1 MKTFSLP
8 FLSLCLLFTT
18 GCSGYSR
25 LPKIDFIGKSRE
37 EVIRIFA
44 QNPEKAWG
52 THINICTPLSEK
64 QPYHCGN
71 NRYFTTLEEALAD
84 EQLKKAPA
92 LRGYRTGGVLPFP
105 PDGIIIKLFLTKTT
119 SLFHRRHIRCLTV
132 LDNESEK
139 NFCGHPNSNSCRV
152 KRFLN

>member
-1 MKTFSLP
+1 MKIFNLP
-8 FLSLCLLFTT
+8 FLSLCLLFMT

-52 THINICTPLSEK
+52 THINICISLSEK
-64 QPYHCGN
+64 PPYICTN

-92 LRGYRTGGVLPFP
+92 LSGYRTRRCGAVPAGWDYYEVVFDKNGIVVLQETYSMF
-105 PDGIIIKLFLTKTT
+105 DG
-119 SLFHRRHIRCLTV
+119 
-132 LDNESEK
+132 
-139 NFCGHPNSNSCRV
+139 P
-152 KRFLN
+152 

>member
-1 MKTFSLP
+1 MKIFTLP
-8 FLSLCLLFTT
+8 FLSLCLLFMT

-52 THINICTPLSEK
+52 THINICIPLSEK
-64 QPYHCGN
+64 PPYICTN

-84 EQLKKAPA
+84 EQLKKVPA
-92 LRGYRTGGVLPFP
+92 LSGYRTRRCGAVPAGWDYYEVVFDKNGIVVLQETYSMF
-105 PDGIIIKLFLTKTT
+105 DG
-119 SLFHRRHIRCLTV
+119 
-132 LDNESEK
+132 
-139 NFCGHPNSNSCRV
+139 P
-152 KRFLN
+152 

>member
-25 LPKIDFIGKSRE
+25 LPKIVFIGKSRE

-84 EQLKKAPA
+84 GPLKKALA
-92 LRGYRTGGVLPFP
+92 LSGYRTRRGCAVPAGWDYYLPHARYTGRGALARSFQA
-105 PDGIIIKLFLTKTT
+105 DGRLHTP
-119 SLFHRRHIRCLTV
+119 
-132 LDNESEK
+132 N
-139 NFCGHPNSNSCRV
+139 CGNPNY
-152 KRFLN
+152 

>member
-1 MKTFSLP
+1 MKTFVLL
-8 FLSLCLLFTT
+8 FFSLCLLFMT

-64 QPYHCGN
+64 PPYICTN

-84 EQLKKAPA
+84 EQLKTAPA
-92 LRGYRTGGVLPFP
+92 LSGYRTRRRCAVPAGWDYYQVTF
-105 PDGIIIKLFLTKTT
+105 DENNIVVSQETY
-119 SLFHRRHIRCLTV
+119 SLF
-132 LDNESEK
+132 D
-139 NFCGHPNSNSCRV
+139 GP
-152 KRFLN
+152 

>member
-1 MKTFSLP
+1 MKTFVLP
-8 FLSLCLLFTT
+8 FFSLSLLFTA

-25 LPKIDFIGKSRE
+25 LPKIDFIGKGRE

-44 QNPEKAWG
+44 QSPEKAWG

-64 QPYHCGN
+64 PPYLCIN

-92 LRGYRTGGVLPFP
+92 LSGYRTRRCCAVPAGWDYYMVVF
-105 PDGIIIKLFLTKTT
+105 DENSIVVSQKTC
-119 SLFHRRHIRCLTV
+119 SLF
-132 LDNESEK
+132 D
-139 NFCGHPNSNSCRV
+139 GP
-152 KRFLN
+152 

>member
-1 MKTFSLP
+1 MKIFTLP
-8 FLSLCLLFTT
+8 FLSLCLLFMT

-71 NRYFTTLEEALAD
+71 HRYFMTLEEALAD

-92 LRGYRTGGVLPFP
+92 LSGYRTRRRCAVPAGWDYYKVVF
-105 PDGIIIKLFLTKTT
+105 DENGIVVSQKTC
-119 SLFHRRHIRCLTV
+119 SLF
-132 LDNESEK
+132 D
-139 NFCGHPNSNSCRV
+139 GP
-152 KRFLN
+152 

>member
-1 MKTFSLP
+1 MKTFVLP
-8 FLSLCLLFTT
+8 FFSLCLLFTA

-44 QNPEKAWG
+44 QSPEKAWG

-64 QPYHCGN
+64 PPYLCTN

-92 LRGYRTGGVLPFP
+92 LSGYRTRRCCAVPAGWDYYMVVF
-105 PDGIIIKLFLTKTT
+105 DENSIVVSQKTC
-119 SLFHRRHIRCLTV
+119 SLF
-132 LDNESEK
+132 D
-139 NFCGHPNSNSCRV
+139 GP
-152 KRFLN
+152 

>member
-1 MKTFSLP
+1 MKTFVLP
-8 FLSLCLLFTT
+8 FCSLCLLFTA
-18 GCSGYSR
+18 GCSGFSK

-64 QPYHCGN
+64 PPYHCGN
-71 NRYFTTLEEALAD
+71 NRYFTTIEEALAD

-92 LRGYRTGGVLPFP
+92 LSGY
-105 PDGIIIKLFLTKTT
+105 KTRRCCAVPAGWDYYMVVFDENSIVVSQKT
-119 SLFHRRHIRCLTV
+119 CSLF
-132 LDNESEK
+132 DGS
-139 NFCGHPNSNSCRV
+139 
-152 KRFLN
+152 

>member
-1 MKTFSLP
+1 MKTFVLP
-8 FLSLCLLFTT
+8 FFSWCLLFAA
-18 GCSGYSR
+18 GCSGFSH

-64 QPYHCGN
+64 PPYLCCTN
-71 NRYFTTLEEALAD
+71 NRYFTTLEEALVD

-92 LRGYRTGGVLPFP
+92 LSGYRTRRCCAVPAGWDYYMVVFDENGSVVSQ
-105 PDGIIIKLFLTKTT
+105 KTY
-119 SLFHRRHIRCLTV
+119 SLF
-132 LDNESEK
+132 D
-139 NFCGHPNSNSCRV
+139 GP
-152 KRFLN
+152 

>member
-1 MKTFSLP
+1 MKIFTLP
-8 FLSLCLLFTT
+8 FLSFCLLFMT

-52 THINICTPLSEK
+52 THINICIPLSEK
-64 QPYHCGN
+64 PPYICTN

-92 LRGYRTGGVLPFP
+92 LSGYRTRRCCAVPAGWDYYQVTF
-105 PDGIIIKLFLTKTT
+105 DENNNVVSQKTN
-119 SLFHRRHIRCLTV
+119 SLF
-132 LDNESEK
+132 D
-139 NFCGHPNSNSCRV
+139 GP
-152 KRFLN
+152 

>member
-1 MKTFSLP
+1 MKTVALP
-8 FLSLCLLFTT
+8 FLSLCLLFMA
-18 GCSGYSR
+18 GCSVFSR

-52 THINICTPLSEK
+52 THINICIPLSEK
-64 QPYHCGN
+64 PPYICTN

-92 LRGYRTGGVLPFP
+92 LSGYRTRRRCAVPAGWDYYQVTF
-105 PDGIIIKLFLTKTT
+105 DENNIVVSQETN
-119 SLFHRRHIRCLTV
+119 SLF
-132 LDNESEK
+132 D
-139 NFCGHPNSNSCRV
+139 GP
-152 KRFLN
+152 

>member
-1 MKTFSLP
+1 MKFFTLP
-8 FLSLCLLFTT
+8 FFTLFLLFTT

-25 LPKIDFIGKSRE
+25 LPKINFIGKSRD

-64 QPYHCGN
+64 QPYLCTN

-84 EQLKKAPA
+84 EQLKKVPA
-92 LRGYRTGGVLPFP
+92 LSGYRTRRCCAVPAGWDYYEVVF
-105 PDGIIIKLFLTKTT
+105 DENGIVASQKTW
-119 SLFHRRHIRCLTV
+119 SLF
-132 LDNESEK
+132 D
-139 NFCGHPNSNSCRV
+139 GP
-152 KRFLN
+152 

>member
-1 MKTFSLP
+1 MKTFVLL
-8 FLSLCLLFTT
+8 FFSLCLLFMT

-44 QNPEKAWG
+44 QSPEKAWG

-92 LRGYRTGGVLPFP
+92 LSGYRTRRRCAVPAGWDYYQITFDENNIVVSQE
-105 PDGIIIKLFLTKTT
+105 TN
-119 SLFHRRHIRCLTV
+119 SLF
-132 LDNESEK
+132 D
-139 NFCGHPNSNSCRV
+139 GP
-152 KRFLN
+152 

>member
-1 MKTFSLP
+1 MKTFTLP

-64 QPYHCGN
+64 PPYHCGN
-71 NRYFTTLEEALAD
+71 NRYFTTLEDALAD
-84 EQLKKAPA
+84 EQLKKAPV
-92 LRGYRTGGVLPFP
+92 LSGYRTRRCCAVPAGWDYYQVIF
-105 PDGIIIKLFLTKTT
+105 DKNDIVVSQETY
-119 SLFHRRHIRCLTV
+119 SLF
-132 LDNESEK
+132 D
-139 NFCGHPNSNSCRV
+139 GP
-152 KRFLN
+152 

>member
-1 MKTFSLP
+1 MKTFVLP
-8 FLSLCLLFTT
+8 FFSLCLLFTA
-18 GCSGYSR
+18 GCSGFSK

-52 THINICTPLSEK
+52 THINICIPLSEK
-64 QPYHCGN
+64 QPYICTN

-92 LRGYRTGGVLPFP
+92 LSGYRTRRCCAVPAGWDYYMVVFDDNSIVVSQETYALF
-105 PDGIIIKLFLTKTT
+105 DG
-119 SLFHRRHIRCLTV
+119 
-132 LDNESEK
+132 
-139 NFCGHPNSNSCRV
+139 P
-152 KRFLN
+152 

>member
-1 MKTFSLP
+1 MKTFSLT
-8 FLSLCLLFTT
+8 FLSLLLLFTI
-18 GCSGYSR
+18 GCSGFSR
-25 LPKIDFIGKSRE
+25 LPKIDFIGKSRD

-64 QPYHCGN
+64 QHLCTN

-92 LRGYRTGGVLPFP
+92 LSGYRTSRPCSIPGGWDYYQVTF
-105 PDGIIIKLFLTKTT
+105 DENNTVISQETF
-119 SLFHRRHIRCLTV
+119 SLFDGL
-132 LDNESEK
+132 
-139 NFCGHPNSNSCRV
+139 
-152 KRFLN
+152 

>member
-1 MKTFSLP
+1 MKTFILTL
-8 FLSLCLLFTT
+8 LSLCLLFMT

-52 THINICTPLSEK
+52 THINICIPLSEK
-64 QPYHCGN
+64 QPYLCTN
-71 NRYFTTLEEALAD
+71 NRYFKTLEEALTD

-92 LRGYRTGGVLPFP
+92 LSGYRTQRRSAVPGGWDYYQVTF
-105 PDGIIIKLFLTKTT
+105 DENNIVISQETY
-119 SLFHRRHIRCLTV
+119 SLFDGL
-132 LDNESEK
+132 
-139 NFCGHPNSNSCRV
+139 
-152 KRFLN
+152 

>member
-1 MKTFSLP
+1 MNIFTLP
-8 FLSLCLLFTT
+8 VLSLCLLFMT

-64 QPYHCGN
+64 PPYHCGN

-92 LRGYRTGGVLPFP
+92 LSGYRTRRCCAVPAGWDYYMVVF
-105 PDGIIIKLFLTKTT
+105 DENGIVVSQKTY
-119 SLFHRRHIRCLTV
+119 SLF
-132 LDNESEK
+132 D
-139 NFCGHPNSNSCRV
+139 GP
-152 KRFLN
+152 

>member
-1 MKTFSLP
+1 MKTFVLL
-8 FLSLCLLFTT
+8 FFSLCLLFMT

-64 QPYHCGN
+64 PPYYCGN
-71 NRYFTTLEEALAD
+71 NLYFTTIEEALAD

-92 LRGYRTGGVLPFP
+92 LSGYCTRRCCAVPAGWDYYMVVFDDNSIVVSQETYALF
-105 PDGIIIKLFLTKTT
+105 DG
-119 SLFHRRHIRCLTV
+119 
-132 LDNESEK
+132 
-139 NFCGHPNSNSCRV
+139 P
-152 KRFLN
+152 

>member
-1 MKTFSLP
+1 MKTFTVP
-8 FLSLCLLFTT
+8 FFSFFLLFTA

-52 THINICTPLSEK
+52 THINICTPLSQK

-84 EQLKKAPA
+84 EQLKKVPA
-92 LRGYRTGGVLPFP
+92 LSGYRTRRRCAVPAGWDYYQVVF
-105 PDGIIIKLFLTKTT
+105 DENGIVVSQKKT
-119 SLFHRRHIRCLTV
+119 SLF
-132 LDNESEK
+132 D
-139 NFCGHPNSNSCRV
+139 GP
-152 KRFLN
+152 

>member
-1 MKTFSLP
+1 MKTFVLL
-8 FLSLCLLFTT
+8 FFSLCLLFMT

-52 THINICTPLSEK
+52 THINICIPLSEK
-64 QPYHCGN
+64 PPYICTN

-92 LRGYRTGGVLPFP
+92 LSGYRTRRRFAVPAGWDYYQVTF
-105 PDGIIIKLFLTKTT
+105 DENNIVVSQETN
-119 SLFHRRHIRCLTV
+119 SLF
-132 LDNESEK
+132 D
-139 NFCGHPNSNSCRV
+139 GP
-152 KRFLN
+152 

>member
-1 MKTFSLP
+1 MKIFTLP
-8 FLSLCLLFTT
+8 FLSFCLLFMT

-52 THINICTPLSEK
+52 NHINICNPLSEK
-64 QPYHCGN
+64 PPYICTN

-92 LRGYRTGGVLPFP
+92 LSGYRTRRRCAVPAGWDYYQVTF
-105 PDGIIIKLFLTKTT
+105 DENNIVVSQKTN
-119 SLFHRRHIRCLTV
+119 SLF
-132 LDNESEK
+132 D
-139 NFCGHPNSNSCRV
+139 GP
-152 KRFLN
+152 

>member
-1 MKTFSLP
+1 MNIFTLP
-8 FLSLCLLFTT
+8 VLSLCLLFMT
-18 GCSGYSR
+18 GCSGSSK

-52 THINICTPLSEK
+52 THINICTPLSRK
-64 QPYHCGN
+64 LPYICTN

-92 LRGYRTGGVLPFP
+92 LSGYRTRRRCAVPAGWDYYQITFDENNIVVSQE
-105 PDGIIIKLFLTKTT
+105 TN
-119 SLFHRRHIRCLTV
+119 SLF
-132 LDNESEK
+132 D
-139 NFCGHPNSNSCRV
+139 GP
-152 KRFLN
+152 

>member
-1 MKTFSLP
+1 MKTFVLL
-8 FLSLCLLFTT
+8 FFSLCLLFMT

-52 THINICTPLSEK
+52 THINICIPLSEK
-64 QPYHCGN
+64 PPYICTN

-84 EQLKKAPA
+84 EPLKKAPA
-92 LRGYRTGGVLPFP
+92 LSGYRTRRRCAVPAGWDYYQVTF
-105 PDGIIIKLFLTKTT
+105 DENNIVVSQETN
-119 SLFHRRHIRCLTV
+119 SLF
-132 LDNESEK
+132 D
-139 NFCGHPNSNSCRV
+139 GP
-152 KRFLN
+152 

>member
-1 MKTFSLP
+1 MKSFVLP
-8 FLSLCLLFTT
+8 FFFLCLLFTA
-18 GCSGYSR
+18 GCSGSSK

-52 THINICTPLSEK
+52 THINICIPLSGK
-64 QPYHCGN
+64 QPYISTN

-92 LRGYRTGGVLPFP
+92 LGGYRTRRRCAVPAGWDYYEVVF
-105 PDGIIIKLFLTKTT
+105 DENGIVVSQETY
-119 SLFHRRHIRCLTV
+119 SLF
-132 LDNESEK
+132 D
-139 NFCGHPNSNSCRV
+139 GP
-152 KRFLN
+152 